1 MVRVGHAVRLSHG
14 GQRQHRIQA
23 IAEQGLK
30 AGVGSTPSFVI
41 GGRIYAGVL
50 PYDKI
55 KALVDSLSPA
65 P

>member
-1 MVRVGHAVRLSHG
+1 MSSLKFAG
-14 GQRQHRIQA
+14 RIQGSA
-23 IAEQGLK
+23 DEGVR

-55 KALVDSLSPA
+55 KAIVDSLSPA